1 MAKNQASIDDPA
13 TWHHFATLDDEF
25 VQMTEKQEV
34 KPRFWQDYKLSSLPA
49 TRARYHA
56 VFNADAQKALKK
68 AEHQVCQEEIFIP
81 VSDGANVRAL
91 VYRPKEEAPA
101 SGLPM
106 VVLVHGG
113 GFIIGNAEMETPTCI
128 RATQSYRCIS
138 VSLEYR
144 LSPEVKFP
152 VAYEDCWDALKWLS
166 EHASE
171 MGADLTKGF
180 VFGGTSAGGHISIP
194 LTHRA
199 RDEGLTPPL
208 TGVYLNVTPSL
219 VPQSLTDDLIAR
231 YKHLY
236 QSRGVLKDGITL
248 SSISMDFYDE
258 AVEPDFSSPL
268 WSPLL
273 WPTGHA
279 GLPPTFFQICGADM
293 LRDDALIYE
302 RELRMDHGIKTRVV
316 MYQGLPHVFWYNYP
330 DHSASKKFVEDASN
344 GLGWLLGCV
353 P

>member
-1 MAKNQASIDDPA
+1 
-13 TWHHFATLDDEF
+13 
-25 VQMTEKQEV
+25 MTEKDGI
-34 KPRFWQDYKLSSLPA
+34 KPRFWQDYKLSSLPT

-56 VFNADAQKALKK
+56 VFNADAQAALEKAKDD
-68 AEHQVCQEEIFIP
+68 VSQEEIFIP
-81 VSDGANVRAL
+81 VRDGTQVRAL
-91 VYRPKEEAPA
+91 VFRPRQALAKARP
-101 SGLPM
+101 LI
-106 VVLVHGG
+106 VLIHGG

-128 RATQSYRCIS
+128 HATRTYDCIC

-152 VAYEDCWDALKWLS
+152 VAYEDCWDALRWVSSYAPAHQTGRYPNTNGPTQLS

-171 MGADLTKGF
+171 IGADLTKGF
-180 VFGGTSAGGHISIP
+180 VFGGTSAGGHIAIP

-199 RDEGLTPPL
+199 RDEGLQPPL

-219 VPQSLTDDLIAR
+219 VPQSLTDDLVEK
-231 YKHLY
+231 YKNLY

-248 SSISMDFYDE
+248 STVSMDFYDE
-258 AVEPDFSSPL
+258 AVEPNFSSPL

-273 WPTGHA
+273 WPTGHG

-302 RELRMDHGIKTRVV
+302 RELRLDHGIKTRVT
-316 MYQGLPHVFWYNYP
+316 MYEGLPHIFWYNYP
-330 DHSASKKFVEDASN
+330 DHSASKKFVEDASI

-353 P
+353 E